1 MSTLFAR
8 IDPMKF
14 VPFKFE
20 CALPMSILSDDISQG
35 SRLLIHGL
43 ANVGSVCKSAYARL
57 VSKQILD

>member
-1 MSTLFAR
+1 
-8 IDPMKF
+8 
-14 VPFKFE
+14 
-20 CALPMSILSDDISQG
+20 MSILSDDISHG